1 MGAAIAA
8 SLLRASHEVA
18 VWNRS
23 PDKAALLLQLG
34 AVSAATPRELA
45 AGREVVFTMLADD
58 AALRAVVA
66 GDNGLL
72 AGLSPGA
79 IHVSMSTI
87 GVATADEIASFH
99 QLRGQ
104 HFISAPVFGRP
115 QAAAEAK
122 LFVVAAG
129 NAADLQRV
137 RPLLEA
143 VGQKLFIVGET
154 PSAANLVKLCGNF
167 MILAAIE
174 SLGEAM
180 ALADKRGVAKSKLL
194 EVLTGTLFDAP
205 VYRTYGAILIE
216 ERFRPAGFA
225 APLGLKDMRLA
236 AAEAQH
242 ARLPMPVLN
251 VLQEQLL
258 RTIDREGADIDWS
271 GIALTAARST

>member
-8 SLLRASHEVA
+8 NLLRASHEVA

-23 PDKAALLLQLG
+23 PDKAAPLLNLG

-45 AGREVVFTMLADD
+45 ADREVVFTMLADD

-66 GDNGLL
+66 GDDGLL

-99 QLRGQ
+99 RLRGQ

-137 RPLLEA
+137 KPLLQA
-143 VGQKLFIVGET
+143 VGQKLFVVGET
-154 PSAANLVKLCGNF
+154 PSGANLVKLCGNF

-271 GIALTAARST
+271 GIALTAASST